1 MKPKKSRTS
10 VHCPKSEPVVN
21 PKWDGMDITVQL
33 SAVRSTPH
41 VFHRLSMGRI
51 GVAVYLFAPAFGQ
64 QVLEHKP
71 EFHHNTMEVYDI
83 LLGAGGIH
91 VGYLFR
97 SPLRL
102 KCDPY
107 YVMFVRRS
115 IDPVADMIQHP
126 NSVEKRYV
134 LNDLVFHTHDSA
146 YLITRTETNAVTHML
161 GQ

>member
-1 MKPKKSRTS
+1 MKQVRLPILAHSPKVET
-10 VHCPKSEPVVN
+10 VTN
-21 PKWDGMDITVQL
+21 PKWDGMDITSQL
-33 SAVRSTPH
+33 EGVAQTPH
-41 VFHRLSMGRI
+41 VFHKLSMGRI
-51 GVAVYLFAPAFGQ
+51 GVAVYLFAPAFGK

-71 EFHHNTMEVYDI
+71 DFHHNTLEVYNI
-83 LLGAGGIH
+83 LLGAEGIH

-102 KCDPY
+102 KLDPY

-115 IDPVADMIQHP
+115 IEVISDVIRHP

-134 LNDLVFHTHDSA
+134 LNELVFHTHATS
-146 YLITRTETNAVTHML
+146 YLITRVEENSVTRML